1 MRLHK
6 EDKMSEK
13 NIEMMKKLLAK
24 KKEQQSTKNQPKSNK
39 NMGSSAN
46 AVKTEKIGNRKV

>member
-1 MRLHK
+1 
-6 EDKMSEK
+6 MSEK

-24 KKEQQSTKNQPKSNK
+24 KKENQGTKNQPKSNK